1 MRMSITKDI
10 EAVALHL
17 RAGGI
22 IGLPTETVYGLAG
35 NALDQVAIAAIYHLK
50 ERPASNPLIA
60 HVGSIEQAKSL
71 CAAWPAE
78 AELLVKHFWPGPL
91 TLLVKKKDL
100 VPAALTAGLDRVAI
114 RMPNHPVALDLLS
127 RLPFPLAAPS
137 ANPYMRISPTSAL
150 QVDAYFGER
159 LEYVLEGG
167 ICERGVESTIIG
179 WEDGKA
185 VLYRP
190 GALAQEEIERVI
202 GPLAMPASR
211 TVIVAPGMAKRHYAP
226 QTKLILTND
235 IEKSIKEHDGLRLGI
250 LSFSKTFSADTILR
264 MQSLSKQGDLR
275 EAACNLYAALQSFDE
290 VSLDLIIA
298 EVFPEEGLGRTINDR
313 LRRASV
319 ELE

>member
-1 MRMSITKDI
+1 MAITKDI

-71 CAAWPAE
+71 CAEWPAE
-78 AELLVKHFWPGPL
+78 AELLVNHFWPGPL
-91 TLLVKKKDL
+91 TLLVKKKEV

-114 RMPNHPVALDLLS
+114 RMPNHPVALALL
-127 RLPFPLAAPS
+127 RLLPFPLAAPS

-150 QVDAYFGER
+150 QVDTYFGEK

-202 GPLAMPASR
+202 GPLAMPAKQ
-211 TVIVAPGMAKRHYAP
+211 TEIVAPGMAKRHYAP

-235 IEKSIKEHDGLRLGI
+235 IEKSVKEHDGLRLGI
-250 LSFSKTFSADTILR
+250 LSFSKTFSADNIVR
-264 MQSLSKQGDLR
+264 MQCLSSQGDLR

-290 VSLDLIIA
+290 VSLDLILA

>member
-1 MRMSITKDI
+1 MPITNDI
-10 EAVALHL
+10 HAAALHL
-17 RAGGI
+17 QAGGI
-22 IGLPTETVYGLAG
+22 IGFPTETVYGLAG
-35 NALDQVAIAAIYHLK
+35 NALDQVAIAAIYALK

-60 HVGSIEQAKSL
+60 HVGSIEQAKEL
-71 CAAWPAE
+71 CAEWPAE
-78 AELLVKHFWPGPL
+78 AALLTQTFWPGPL
-91 TLLVKKKDL
+91 TLLVKKKEV

-114 RMPNHPVALDLLS
+114 RMPNHPIALALLGL
-127 RLPFPLAAPS
+127 LPFPLAAPS
-137 ANPYMRISPTSAL
+137 ANPYMRISPTSAA

-190 GALAQEEIERVI
+190 GALPQEEIERVI
-202 GPLAMPASR
+202 GPLAMPASS
-211 TVIVAPGMAKRHYAP
+211 TAIVAPGMAKRHYAP

-235 IEKSIKEHDGLRLGI
+235 IEQSIKEHDGLRLGI
-250 LSFSKTFSADTILR
+250 LSFSKTFSADNILR
-264 MQSLSKQGDLR
+264 MQSLSRQGDLR

-290 VSLDLIIA
+290 VPLDLILA

>member
-1 MRMSITKDI
+1 MAITKDI

-60 HVGSIEQAKSL
+60 HVGSMEQAKSL
-71 CAAWPAE
+71 CAEWPAE

-91 TLLVKKKDL
+91 TLLVKKKEV

-114 RMPNHPVALDLLS
+114 RMPNHPLALALLGL
-127 RLPFPLAAPS
+127 LPFPLAAPS
-137 ANPYMRISPTSAL
+137 ANPYMRISPTSAA

-202 GPLAMPASR
+202 GPLAMPASS
-211 TVIVAPGMAKRHYAP
+211 TTIVAPGMAKRHYAP

-235 IEKSIKEHDGLRLGI
+235 IEQSIKEHDGLRLGV
-250 LSFSKTFSADTILR
+250 LSFSKTFSADNILR
-264 MQSLSKQGDLR
+264 MQSLSRQGDLR

-290 VSLDLIIA
+290 VPLDLIIA